1 MYCMG
6 YKIIIIHCDSKEEF
20 NLDIKAKILVVD
32 DEKIIRKL
40 LGATLTKNGYDIDFA
55 SNGYEAISKIKVE
68 QFDLILLDVTMP
80 GLDGFETCRRIIS
93 IDPELPVIQV
103 TSSTDNESLTKG
115 FEAGALDYIRKPWQ
129 TMELLARV
137 KNILRIKAAEKE
149 KQIYFK
155 TLQDDMITASVI
167 MKMILPEWIFLDHKM
182 LFVSDYVPSNHVGGD
197 VFNSVKLNDN
207 QYIVYLGDISGHG
220 VQAALFMSAVRTT
233 INLLIEEHKDD
244 FNIVTLMTKLN
255 TTLSKDL
262 FKSTDSYFTLIFGI
276 VDFADKTFEYVNC
289 GHPPFMEYNI
299 KTNEVVIHDEK
310 GTIPIGWS
318 ADYAFD
324 ESEVGK
330 IDLTMDKIIFL
341 YTDGLNESI
350 DPDGNEFGINGLT
363 NILKNK
369 IDDVNTITLPF
380 KIKQY
385 LQDNKYKLSSDDFT
399 LFAFQLQ
406 GNTNFNKV
414 NPDPDK
420 TKKMIFWI
428 KAVMK
433 DVGSVSQKC
442 EKLVLAWTKNTT
454 FSAKV
459 EIIIDELLNNI
470 IEHGYNFEE
479 TARIVFEF
487 KLIGTKLYITMWD
500 KGIEWVP
507 ETVKYNHDN
516 PYLFEKDLFDI
527 SGRGL
532 YMVLSWSEEFYRNR
546 YSEELNETI
555 VVLDVSR

>member
-1 MYCMG
+1 MKRG
-6 YKIIIIHCDSKEEF
+6 VD
-20 NLDIKAKILVVD
+20 LDIKAKILVVD
-32 DEKIIRKL
+32 DKKIIRKL
-40 LGATLTKNGYDIDFA
+40 LGATLSKNGYDIDFA
-55 SNGYEAISKIKVE
+55 SNGYEAISKIKSE

-80 GLDGFETCRRIIS
+80 GLDGFETCRRIIN

-137 KNILRIKAAEKE
+137 KNILRIKAAEKD
-149 KQIYFK
+149 KQIYFQ

-167 MKMILPEWIFLDHKM
+167 MKMILPEWIFLDKKM

-197 VFNSVKLNDN
+197 VFNSVKLNDDK
-207 QYIVYLGDISGHG
+207 YIVYLGDISGHG

-233 INLLIEEHKDD
+233 INLLIDEHKDNFD
-244 FNIVTLMTKLN
+244 ITTLMTKLN

-262 FKSTDSYFTLIFGI
+262 FKTTDSYFTLIFGI
-276 VDFADKTFEYVNC
+276 VDYQEKTFEYVNC
-289 GHPPFMEYNI
+289 GHPPFIEYSI
-299 KTNEVVIHDEK
+299 DTNEVVIHDEK

-318 ADYAFD
+318 ASYSFD
-324 ESEVGK
+324 QSEVGK
-330 IDLTMDKIIFL
+330 IDLTNDKIIFL

-350 DPDGNEFGINGLT
+350 DPEGNEFGINGLT

-385 LQDNKYKLSSDDFT
+385 LQDNQYKLSSDDFT

-406 GNTNFNKV
+406 GQAKNTKV
-414 NPDPDK
+414 EQDTDK
-420 TKKMIFWI
+420 VKKMIFWI

-433 DVGSVSQKC
+433 DVAAVSQHC
-442 EKLVLAWTKNTT
+442 EKLVLEWTKNTT

-470 IEHGYNFEE
+470 IEHGYKYEE

-487 KLIGTKLYITMWD
+487 KLIGSKLHITMWD
-500 KGIEWVP
+500 KGIEWIP

-516 PYLFEKDLFDI
+516 PYLFEKDLFDV

-555 VVLDVSR
+555 VVLDVNR